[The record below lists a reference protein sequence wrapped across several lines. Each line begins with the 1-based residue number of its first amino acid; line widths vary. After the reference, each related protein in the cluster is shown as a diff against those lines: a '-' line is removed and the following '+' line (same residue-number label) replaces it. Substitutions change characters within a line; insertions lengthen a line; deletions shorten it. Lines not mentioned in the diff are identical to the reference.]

1 MVKSEFCVIL
11 QIADSH
17 SEILNCNLCCVE
29 QASNQNFESEKVM
42 NRRCEEEGGTE
53 KAAVDCRVSM
63 DLPNLKEVSSSSI

>member
-42 NRRCEEEGGTE
+42 DRRCVEEGGTE
-53 KAAVDCRVSM
+53 KAAVSM